1 MAATEEAVAPAE
13 EAAVPAVALV
23 ADAKKR
29 KKAASPKEKKKPA
42 KGKDQKASHPPYF
55 QVWPWCDPPT
65 FLFTQIQFQSSNWSG
80 LVVLL
85 VKVVVLKLELLL
97 VHCFLGWKSE
107 YCSSN

>member
-13 EAAVPAVALV
+13 EAAVPAVAPV
-23 ADAKKR
+23 AEAKRR

-55 QVWPWCDPPT
+55 QVWPWRDPPSI
-65 FLFTQIQFQSSNWSG
+65 LFTQIQFRSSNWSR

-85 VKVVVLKLELLL
+85 VKAAVLKLELL
-97 VHCFLGWKSE
+97 FLE
-107 YCSSN
+107 A